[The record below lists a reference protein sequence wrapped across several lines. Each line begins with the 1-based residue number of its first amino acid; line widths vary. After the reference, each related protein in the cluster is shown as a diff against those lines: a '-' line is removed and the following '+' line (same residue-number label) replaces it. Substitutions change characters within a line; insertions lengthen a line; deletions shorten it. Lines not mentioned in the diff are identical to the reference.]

1 MDADQQ
7 WIWRRVALA
16 TAASVVASVLIT
28 LSIYLLATGSLA
40 GSALGLT
47 IAVIAPAL
55 IAPVGS
61 YQYISLSYRLRRANE
76 RLRILSEMDS
86 LTSTL
91 NRRKFMEVAG
101 KHLSLARRHGHP
113 VSVLLIDFD
122 HFKQVNDKHGHAV
135 GDQVLVRTVGNIRE
149 TIRDTDALA
158 RIGGEEFI
166 LLLPHTAREG
176 AEELAGRVLE
186 TVRKTRISAAGQH
199 IQVTVSLGGS
209 TCEQGTTNLDELMS
223 AADKLLYEAKQA
235 GRDRALVSTVTPIQ
249 LAAEPLSQAS

>member
-28 LSIYLLATGSLA
+28 LGIYLLATGSLA
-40 GSALGLT
+40 GSALGLA

-55 IAPVGS
+55 IAPIGS
-61 YQYISLSYRLRRANE
+61 YQYISLSHRLRQANE

-91 NRRKFMEVAG
+91 NRRKFMEVAS

-149 TIRDTDALA
+149 KIRDTDAFA

-176 AEELAGRVLE
+176 AEELAERILE
-186 TVRKTRISAAGQH
+186 TVRETKISAAGRH

-235 GRDRALVSTVTPIQ
+235 GRDRALVNTVAPIQ